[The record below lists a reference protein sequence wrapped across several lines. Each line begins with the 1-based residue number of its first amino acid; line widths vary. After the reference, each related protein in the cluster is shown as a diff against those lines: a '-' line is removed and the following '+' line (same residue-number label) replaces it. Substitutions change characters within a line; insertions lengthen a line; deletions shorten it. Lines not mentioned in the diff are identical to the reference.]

1 MVILLNTLKCK
12 YFQTSAPSKSR
23 VATRYG
29 SELVDAVNVLALILP
44 GAAVIQ
50 QGDELGV
57 ADTILEWASSTDT
70 CFPSQSVPSA
80 APFPWS
86 DAANGGFT
94 VGEPWLPLAPN
105 YRYANA
111 KTEFANNN
119 SHVGVLRTAAAM
131 RKSPAIGPHV
141 DVSIL
146 VTK

>member
-1 MVILLNTLKCK
+1 MLISTRIK
-12 YFQTSAPSKSR
+12 FQTSATNGSR
-23 VATRYG
+23 TATRYG
-29 SELVDAVNVLALILP
+29 SHLVDAVNLLALILP

-57 ADTILEWASSTDT
+57 ADTILEWVSAKEVCWPSASI
-70 CFPSQSVPSA
+70 PSA

-94 VGEPWLPLAPN
+94 TGDPWLPLAPN

-111 KTEFANNN
+111 KTEFANDH
-119 SHVGVLRTAAAM
+119 SHVGVLKTAAAM

-141 DVSIL
+141 EVRIL
-146 VTK
+146 LYSSVI